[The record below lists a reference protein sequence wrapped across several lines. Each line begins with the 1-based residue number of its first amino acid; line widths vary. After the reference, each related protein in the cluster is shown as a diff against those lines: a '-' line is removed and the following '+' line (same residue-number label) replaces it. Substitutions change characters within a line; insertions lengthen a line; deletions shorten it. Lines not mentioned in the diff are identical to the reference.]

1 MYLKRNVITK
11 LCKQLL
17 INILNVDYLQ
27 LFFILIEYKMKRELR
42 RKIIY
47 IYKHLANINLYIKYI
62 L

>member
-1 MYLKRNVITK
+1 MYLKRIVIIK
-11 LCKQLL
+11 LCKLLVIIILL
-17 INILNVDYLQ
+17 IDYLQ